1 MSASHN
7 TSKAIRV
14 RTNAFTLIELL
25 VVIGLIAVLS
35 GGVGLALQDGSENA
49 LSSAQLTLA
58 GLTGAARAQA
68 ALHQTEARLLIYGEP
83 PPSGDPDKFLRV
95 LQVVRADP
103 AGSNKWHA
111 VGGSVTLPRG
121 VFVVP
126 GASAS
131 ASSLGS
137 ANFNPVLE
145 ESSFGA
151 AYWLEFTAEGSF
163 TSSGGAATASTLVLT
178 VGRMEAG
185 DVKFAQPER
194 SRAIRVGRSGVL
206 SFLNSA
212 EGIER

>member
-1 MSASHN
+1 MSAYPN

-14 RTNAFTLIELL
+14 RTKAFTLIELL

-35 GGVGLALQDGSENA
+35 GGIGLALQDGSENA

-103 AGSNKWHA
+103 AGSNTWHA

-121 VFVVP
+121 VFAVP
-126 GASAS
+126 GASTS
-131 ASSLGS
+131 ASSLGA
-137 ANFNPVLE
+137 ANFNPFLE
-145 ESSFGA
+145 DGSFGA

-163 TSSGGAATASTLVLT
+163 TSGGGAAAALTLVLT

-194 SRAIRVGRSGVL
+194 SRAIRVGGSGAL